1 MPLELE
7 SVKTNNIKP
16 DGEPLRICFVCTGNT
31 CRSPMAAAVLNH
43 YGNGRYK
50 SSSAGIVIVPDEP
63 INEKSVEA
71 LKNAGILPS
80 KDNDYPNHKA
90 TRLTRAMIEAY
101 DRIICVSAWHAM
113 TIIETFPEYASKVTS
128 FDKSIS
134 DPFGQSQEIYDKC
147 LSEIKKCISET
158 FLIDIN

>member
-7 SVKTNNIKP
+7 AIKKTDIKP
-16 DGEPLRICFVCTGNT
+16 DGEPLKICFVCTGNT

-43 YGNGRYK
+43 YGKGKYK
-50 SSSAGIVIVPDEP
+50 ASSAGIMVVPDEP

-71 LKNAGILPS
+71 LKKADILPS
-80 KDNDYPNHKA
+80 DDNDYPNHKA
-90 TRLTRAMIEAY
+90 TRLTRSMIEEY
-101 DRIICVSAWHAM
+101 DRIICVTAGHAM

-128 FDKSIS
+128 FDSNIT
-134 DPFGQSQEIYDKC
+134 DPFGQSQEVYDIC
-147 LSEIKKCISET
+147 LSDIKKCISET